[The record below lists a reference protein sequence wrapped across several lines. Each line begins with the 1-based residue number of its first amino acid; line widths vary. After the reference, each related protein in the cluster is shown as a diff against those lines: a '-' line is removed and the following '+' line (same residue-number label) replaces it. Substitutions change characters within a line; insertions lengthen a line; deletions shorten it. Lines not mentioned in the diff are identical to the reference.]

1 MFGLASIMKSLKNH
15 LVISLITL
23 YSSTAIATEATPT
36 PAKREDGT
44 RLIRKALLNSEDR
57 LEAASSA
64 EEYLDIL
71 ESIALCEYQLLER
84 CKEAHRE
91 QECTNAFKDSES
103 DLLRKYVT
111 ARLDRAKKAQMHASS
126 AASKV
131 REQVAPQPNDKPAAN
146 QVKTAEPKP
155 EPKK

>member
-23 YSSTAIATEATPT
+23 CSSTAIAGEVTLN
-36 PAKREDGT
+36 PAKREGGLRMLRRT
-44 RLIRKALLNSEDR
+44 LSNSEDR
-57 LEAASSA
+57 LETAITA

-71 ESIALCEYQLLER
+71 ESIALCEYHLLER
-84 CKEAHRE
+84 CKEVHGE

-103 DLLRKYVT
+103 DLLKKYVT

-131 REQVAPQPNDKPAAN
+131 REQVAPQPDTKSSATPAKATET
-146 QVKTAEPKP
+146 KSEA
-155 EPKK
+155 KK